1 MKKKIEVRTYTPFC
15 VPIIVTHLTDKFT
28 VSSLQKY
35 AKKIRKTESR
45 KISNIGGFQSDFLP
59 HEEDPLLN
67 FFNHIQVIL
76 KSFVTIHGLKDNCAV
91 TPDGVWMNINKQND
105 FNRQHSHDGGADSCD
120 FCGIYYIQAND
131 KQGSVQ
137 FINPNNYTR
146 VVPMLNKKAQV
157 QSNHFNKHTFDITP
171 HTGRLILFPNNV
183 EHMVFPNPTKKDR
196 ISLAFNLKVSWY

>member
-157 QSNHFNKHTFDITP
+157 QSNHFNQHTFDITP

-183 EHMVFPNPTKKDR
+183 EHMVFSQPNKEG
-196 ISLAFNLKVSWY
+196 